1 MENRNT
7 RHGFRPSSRDTG
19 RRVAAFVVVM
29 ALGVPALPADAAKSK
44 AKTVKTTKVSKA
56 AVRSAAA
63 KQAKVTLGDLRRTKA
78 ERAKIRARAQQA
90 SKQVNA
96 LKASRSKVTRQLE
109 ALNSTV
115 RLTSVS
121 LDKAQRAAKSASSE
135 AAQARS
141 RERALTAK
149 LATLRALSYQ
159 AALSAVAAPTVMQVD
174 SFLSSTSADQ
184 ADRLNVIDS
193 LGKRRSADVLDALT
207 ATQED
212 LAIERSLA
220 VKAEKRAKSYQAAVT
235 DKLGRYRAA
244 RSKQLKFAA
253 DVENRL
259 EEQLSE
265 AASIA
270 LVDTK
275 LAARYQR
282 DSEVL
287 ARQLRAAG
295 AGAGGRGGGSF
306 VIPSLGDIAA
316 SGGGDTH
323 GIRVAPSIRG
333 NLARLLAAAKAD
345 GIYLTGGGYRSSAG
359 QIALRRAHCGSSTF
373 AVYQARASS
382 CSPPTARPGFSQHE
396 RGLAV
401 DFADSGGGLSRG
413 SAGYRWLR
421 ANAGRYGF
429 KNLPSEAWHWSTTG
443 R

>member
-1 MENRNT
+1 MENPNAPHLFART
-7 RHGFRPSSRDTG
+7 RRAIGL
-19 RRVAAFVVVM
+19 AVVLLVS
-29 ALGVPALPADAAKSK
+29 AGVSTAPADAAKSK
-44 AKTVKTTKVSKA
+44 TTKTAKTAKVSKA
-56 AVRSAAA
+56 AARRAAA
-63 KQAKVTLGDLRRTKA
+63 TKAKVTLGDLRRTKVQ
-78 ERAKIRARAQQA
+78 RAKIREQARLA

-96 LKASRSKVTRQLE
+96 LKASQSKVTRQLE

-121 LDKAQRAAKSASSE
+121 LDKAQRASKSAFGE
-135 AAQARS
+135 AQQARS
-141 RERALTAK
+141 RERTLTAK
-149 LATLRALSYQ
+149 LATLRGASYQ
-159 AALSAVAAPTVMQVD
+159 AALSAVASPTVLQVD
-174 SFLSSTSADQ
+174 SFLSSVSADQ
-184 ADRLNVIDS
+184 ADRLTVIDS
-193 LGKRRSADVLDALT
+193 LGKRRTADVLDAMT

-212 LAIERSLA
+212 LAIERA
-220 VKAEKRAKSYQAAVT
+220 VAVRAEKRAKSYQAAVT
-235 DKLGRYRAA
+235 DKLGRYRSA
-244 RSKQLKFAA
+244 RTRQQKFAA

-275 LAARYQR
+275 LAAKYQR
-282 DSEVL
+282 DSELL

-306 VIPSLGDIAA
+306 VIPSLGDVGA

-333 NLARLLAAAKAD
+333 NLARMLAGAKAD

-373 AVYQARASS
+373 SVYQARASS
-382 CSPPTARPGFSQHE
+382 CSPPTARPGYSQHE

-401 DFADSGGGLSRG
+401 DFADSRGGLNRG
-413 SAGYRWLR
+413 SPGYRWLR
-421 ANAGRYGF
+421 ANAARYGF
-429 KNLPSEAWHWSTTG
+429 FNLPSEAWHWSTTG